1 MVPKRL
7 GWLFPLALLLLPQA
21 AGAGDKT
28 YSFGVLNQRSITL
41 SAEYWNPILSYVSRK
56 SAVPL
61 RLKMGRTAPETSAMI
76 GRSEFDFVYSNTI
89 FTPANDP
96 VGYRVFARLSEDAI
110 QGQVVV
116 LDEAPAHDLMD
127 LKNKEVG
134 FPSLAAFMGYALPM
148 NALLH
153 AGVSVKPVFAGN
165 QEGIMGQLKTGKVM
179 AAGVNSQ
186 VMREFAQREGLKYRV
201 LWSSEPYLNLPVSA
215 HPSLPGDV
223 VAAVSAAFLGMDKDP
238 EGRKILESGAALI
251 GQKAVFGFVPA
262 HDREYQ
268 NYRSYYKNTLVK
280 GL

>member
-1 MVPKRL
+1 MIPKRL
-7 GWLFPLALLLLPQA
+7 GWLSLLALLLLPQA

-56 SAVPL
+56 SAVSL
-61 RLKMGRTAPETSAMI
+61 RLKMGRTAPETSSMI

-96 VGYRVFARLSEDAI
+96 AGYRVFARLSEDAI

-201 LWSSEPYLNLPVSA
+201 LWSSEPYLNLPISA
-215 HPSLPGDV
+215 HPSIPGDV

-238 EGRKILESGAALI
+238 EGRKILESSSALI
-251 GQKAVFGFVPA
+251 GQKAAYGFVPA